1 MEEFNAS
8 AGTPAGPGD
17 RAASASVALDA
28 GRLGG
33 VLLQLQRERFD
44 GVLHVACSG
53 QAASIGFREGTP
65 VTFED
70 STPGHMLADQFVE
83 RGQLT
88 REQCNKVLARM
99 TDALVD
105 DEAVAFC
112 EHAVQLG
119 FLTEEEAKVELSSR
133 IRARMIQLFGW
144 QGCEFSLMPGVA
156 ALMDRP
162 EFPQSVGAIL
172 YMGVRTFYDEDLL
185 ISCHPDLSQVYV
197 RLTAQPAT
205 IVEFFGLD
213 DEELHL
219 LRRIQPDDPASL
231 LVETRKVERMHL
243 LALLLLLRMAHFCE
257 VFNHPQ
263 PRATSPRMPHAR
275 AAHGRAPTGPIRDEG
290 SAARRAPG
298 RAPTG
303 PVRDEGSAARRP
315 PGPPRL
321 PREEGSV
328 ARRFDL
334 SRDEGSNARR
344 FDLPREE
351 GSVARGFDLP
361 REDRSGARR
370 PGEAT
375 GPLSREDRSAGSR
388 AGQLPREENSGSKA
402 GQLPREDRS
411 AGSRAGQLPR
421 EDRSGGSRAGQLPR
435 DENSGSRVGQLPRDE
450 RSGGSRAG
458 QLSREENSGSRAGQL
473 PREENSGSRAGQLPR
488 EENSGSRA
496 GQLPREE
503 YSGSRAGQLPREDRS
518 GGSRAGQLPRDENS
532 ASRAGQLP
540 REDRSGGSRAGQFP
554 RDENSGSR
562 ARQLPRD
569 ENSGSRAGQLP
580 RDEGSVARG
589 FDLPRDEGSAAR
601 GFDLPRDERSG
612 ARRPAG
618 ATDERS
624 ASRSGQLARE
634 ERVSDSRAGE
644 LPRNERASGRRADE
658 PPQGDRQPPP
668 EQDEEHS
675 FAGIADALPRADDS
689 THEPAEEEYSFAGV
703 ADEPQRAQRPAARR
717 PDPQPEQRSVA
728 RMASTPPEPDPV
740 QGARV
745 PPAAA
750 SAAQALHTPPPPEP
764 HAARSPLRDPPAPGR
779 SARPTVDATQEAL
792 LEAAART
799 ARMRRS
805 LPARRNSKQA
815 DPPPAAEGGNPASKL
830 PDPST
835 TYTNAYASKSG
846 SFDPSKSGSFDPSKS
861 GSFDPSKSGS
871 FEPSKT
877 GPTQEYAKAHLKELI
892 ARRKQTANAP
902 ESTASSNQRD
912 PARELR
918 EARSLLHAQQ
928 FARAEKALS
937 GLVELEPTNELYKT
951 YHLWA
956 RWRTQPEAA
965 ESLLNELQEL
975 AKKLVSD
982 SEHGA
987 FAAYVLGH
995 VFFHQK
1001 RDDLAERFFKRAHAA
1016 DRGNKDAERHLMILE
1031 RRKHSAADGGAGA
1044 NRKLFGIQLPNK
1056 PKP

>member
-33 VLLQLQRERFD
+33 VLLQLQQERFD

-375 GPLSREDRSAGSR
+375 GPLSRE
-388 AGQLPREENSGSKA
+388 
-402 GQLPREDRS
+402 
-411 AGSRAGQLPR
+411 
-421 EDRSGGSRAGQLPR
+421 
-435 DENSGSRVGQLPRDE
+435 E
-450 RSGGSRAG
+450 RSG
-458 QLSREENSGSRAGQL
+458 
-473 PREENSGSRAGQLPR
+473 
-488 EENSGSRA
+488 
-496 GQLPREE
+496 
-503 YSGSRAGQLPREDRS
+503 
-518 GGSRAGQLPRDENS
+518 
-532 ASRAGQLP
+532 
-540 REDRSGGSRAGQFP
+540 
-554 RDENSGSR
+554 
-562 ARQLPRD
+562 
-569 ENSGSRAGQLP
+569 GSRAGQLP